1 MQYIILEI
9 IPTSMDPKKGDIIQL
24 SALKIDKLN
33 LIDRFDYRLIEDK
46 INFKKLLELI
56 DYDNDKFTYKE
67 TTKEILDDFQKWC
80 GNSKLLI
87 IDNSYTRSYL
97 LSLSNDI
104 ESILDYLN
112 LEYSDDIID
121 VIMNKYN
128 ILPTNYIVDV
138 LYEALIYENN
148 YLK

>member
-9 IPTSMDPKKGDIIQL
+9 IPTSIDPKKGNIIQL
-24 SALKIDKLN
+24 SALKINELN

-46 INFKKLLELI
+46 INFKQLLELI
-56 DYDNDKFTYKE
+56 DYDKDNFTYKE
-67 TTKEILDDFQKWC
+67 TTQEILDDFKKWC
-80 GNSKLLI
+80 GDSKLLI
-87 IDNSYTRSYL
+87 IDNSYTKSYL
-97 LSLSNDI
+97 SSLSNDI
-104 ESILDYLN
+104 ESILGYLN

-121 VIMNKYN
+121 VIMSKYN